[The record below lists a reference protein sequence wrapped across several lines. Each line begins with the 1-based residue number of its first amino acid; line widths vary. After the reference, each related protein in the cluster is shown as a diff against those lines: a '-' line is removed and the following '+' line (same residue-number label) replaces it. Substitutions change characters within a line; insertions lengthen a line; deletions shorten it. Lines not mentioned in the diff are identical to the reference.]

1 MINSSN
7 IDFCKEFYVVEK
19 VVEVVVQISGEP
31 QTIRIEAIRSL
42 PQGKYSTRAHIQENV
57 TVQPTYPQTGSK
69 FDHKLKD
76 VCIWVNY
83 DLPWTNRDGADGAD
97 GALNQALGFL
107 KERCS
112 S

>member
-7 IDFCKEFYVVEK
+7 INFCEESYVVEK
-19 VVEVVVQISGEP
+19 IIEVVVQISGEP
-31 QTIRIEAIRSL
+31 RTIRIEALRSL
-42 PQGKYSTRAHIQENV
+42 PQGKYSTRAQIEENV

-69 FDHKLKD
+69 FDQKPKD

-83 DLPWTNRDGADGAD
+83 SLPWTDRESADE
-97 GALNQALGFL
+97 ALNQALGFL